1 MVDAMGVVRLLGKQ
15 QPDKM
20 RTYKLRP
27 ITETAAQARE
37 AKGQKGKIAKQ
48 ILLGIDAHLNSY
60 QVCRKIEAGGLQ
72 PVQSFS
78 LEKLLLFSY
87 KQLALAEKVYAVY
100 EAGPLG
106 YVLYRKLKELG
117 IEALV
122 CAPECLE
129 AGSKRKHNKIDASKL
144 AGRLYSYLGGD
155 RYALRMVRV
164 PSPEQEQLRARSRQH
179 DQLVRARKAL
189 AAQGRSLLLSQ
200 GYATKG
206 SWWRPG
212 AFSKLKAFIPEW
224 ISQEL
229 ALWQANLLLLDQQ
242 IAQLKTELAQS
253 LQGPRPKG
261 AGALSLTQVDR
272 EVFDYQ
278 RFPNAR
284 SVGCFGG
291 LCPSEHSTGDPS
303 QQRLGAITKV
313 GNPRIRVLLVEM
325 AWRLVKFQP
334 QYKPIQKWYQALT
347 GSNKA
352 LKKKA
357 IVAVARRLFID
368 IWRIRTGR
376 TTAQE
381 VGLVLSD

>member
-27 ITETAAQARE
+27 ITETAEQARA

-48 ILLGIDAHLNSY
+48 IVLGIDAHLKSY
-60 QVCRKIEAGGLQ
+60 QVCRKIDAGGLQ

-78 LEKLLLFSY
+78 LEKLLLFGY
-87 KQLALAEKVYAVY
+87 KQLQLAEKVYAVY

-106 YVLYRKLKELG
+106 YVLYRKLRELG
-117 IEALV
+117 IEAQV

-155 RYALRMVRV
+155 RYGLRMVRV
-164 PSPEQEQLRARSRQH
+164 PSPAQEQLRARSRQH
-179 DQLVRARKAL
+179 DQLVRTRKAL

-200 GYATKG
+200 GYSTKG

-212 AFSKLKAFIPEW
+212 AFSQLRALIPEW

-229 ALWQANLLLLDQQ
+229 ALWQANLGLLDQQ
-242 IAQLKTELAQS
+242 IGQLKTELAQS

-261 AGALSLTQVDR
+261 AGALSLAQVDR

-303 QQRLGAITKV
+303 KQRLGSITKV

-334 QYKPIQKWYQALT
+334 QYQPIQKWSQALT
-347 GSNKA
+347 GPNRA

-357 IVAVARRLFID
+357 IVAVARRLLID

-376 TTAQE
+376 TTAQAL
-381 VGLVLSD
+381 GLVLSD

>member
-1 MVDAMGVVRLLGKQ
+1 MGVVRLLGKQ
-15 QPDKM
+15 KPDNM
-20 RTYKLRP
+20 RTYNLRP
-27 ITETAAQARE
+27 ITETAEQAIE
-37 AKGQKGKIAKQ
+37 AKGQKEKIAKQ
-48 ILLGIDAHLNSY
+48 ILLGIDSHLKSY
-60 QVCRKIEAGGLQ
+60 QVCRKIDAGGLQ

-78 LEKLLLFSY
+78 LEKLLLFAY
-87 KQLALAEKVYAVY
+87 KQRQLAEKVYAVY

-106 YVLYRKLKELG
+106 YVLYRKLRELG

-129 AGSKRKHNKIDASKL
+129 GGSKRKYNKIDASKL
-144 AGRLYSYLGGD
+144 TGRLYSYLSGD
-155 RYALRMVRV
+155 RYGLRIVRV

-179 DQLVRARKAL
+179 DQLVRTRKAL

-200 GYATKG
+200 GYSTKG
-206 SWWRPG
+206 SWWRPR
-212 AFSKLKAFIPEW
+212 AFSKLRTSIPEW

-229 ALWQANLLLLDQQ
+229 AVWQANLTLLDQQ

-261 AGALSLTQVDR
+261 AGALSLTQLDR
-272 EVFDYQ
+272 EVFDYH
-278 RFPNAR
+278 RFANPR

-303 QQRLGAITKV
+303 KQRLGSITKV

-334 QYKPIQKWYQALT
+334 HYKPIQKWYQALT
-347 GSNKA
+347 GPNKA

>member
-1 MVDAMGVVRLLGKQ
+1 MKEYLLK
-15 QPDKM
+15 PV
-20 RTYKLRP
+20 
-27 ITETAAQARE
+27 TETAEQAIE

-48 ILLGIDAHLNSY
+48 ILLGIDSHQNSY
-60 QVCRKIEAGGLQ
+60 QVCRKIDAGGLQ
-72 PVQSFS
+72 PVQSFT
-78 LEKLLLFSY
+78 LEKLLLFGY
-87 KQLALAEKVYAVY
+87 KQRQLAEKVYAVY
-100 EAGPLG
+100 EAGPMG
-106 YVLYRKLKELG
+106 NVLYRKLRELG

-129 AGSKRKHNKIDASKL
+129 GGSKRKYNKIDASKL
-144 AGRLYSYLGGD
+144 TGRLYSYLNGD
-155 RYALRMVRV
+155 RYALRIVRV

-179 DQLVRARKAL
+179 DQLVRTRKAL

-200 GYATKG
+200 GYSTKG

-212 AFSKLKAFIPEW
+212 AFSKLRASIPEW

-229 ALWQANLLLLDQQ
+229 ALWQANLALLDQQ
-242 IAQLKTELAQS
+242 IAQLKTELVQS
-253 LQGPRPKG
+253 FQGPRPKG
-261 AGALSLTQVDR
+261 AGALSLTQLDR
-272 EVFDYQ
+272 EVFDYN
-278 RFPNAR
+278 RFANPR

-303 QQRLGAITKV
+303 KQRLGSITKV